1 MKRPAPATVTP
12 AFLPCAEGNSELSN
26 TNHANHTSN
35 QPPILLTVAGFDPS
49 CGAGVAADLKT
60 FAAHHCYGVAAI
72 TALTAQSTQGVG
84 AVHPTPTVTLR
95 EQLEAL
101 SGDVSIAAVK
111 IGMLGNKANAATVA
125 EFLDKHH
132 FSHVVLDPVIKPSA
146 GDAELLDA
154 SGVKF
159 LRDELIKR
167 ASVITPNMDEAALL
181 TGLEVKD
188 MAGMKAAAQK
198 LAEMGAKAV
207 IVTGGHLE
215 KPADVLYE
223 NGEINPFGGDHAKS
237 ENTHG
242 SGCTLSSAV
251 AAQLALGLQLREALI
266 LAKAYVFKAIE
277 KSYAIGK
284 GAGPLNQLFRFHQE
298 PPARGVHEVPQHG
311 MHPAAEPAA
320 H

>member
-1 MKRPAPATVTP
+1 LCLRGGT
-12 AFLPCAEGNSELSN
+12 ELSN
-26 TNHANHTSN
+26 TNHTNHTHN
-35 QPPILLTVAGFDPS
+35 HPPILLTIAGFDPS

-60 FAAHHCYGVAAI
+60 FAAHNCYGVAAI
-72 TALTAQSTQGVG
+72 TALTAQSTQGVT
-84 AVHPTPTVTLR
+84 AVHPTQSAVLR

-101 SGDVSIAAVK
+101 ASDVTIAAVK
-111 IGMLGNKANAATVA
+111 IGMLGNKANAAVVA
-125 EFLDKHH
+125 EFLDKNHYA
-132 FSHVVLDPVIKPSA
+132 HVVLDSVIRPSV
-146 GDAELLDA
+146 GNPELLDA

-167 ASVITPNMDEAALL
+167 ASVITPNMDEASLL
-181 TGLEVKD
+181 TGMEVKD
-188 MAGMKAAAQK
+188 IAGMKAAAQK

-223 NGEINPFGGDHAKS
+223 NGEINSFGGDHAKS

-251 AAQLALGLQLREALI
+251 AAQLALGQQLQEALI
-266 LAKAYVFKAIE
+266 LAKAYVYKAME

-284 GAGPLNQLFRFHQE
+284 GPGPLNQLFRFHQE

-311 MHPAAEPAA
+311 MHPAAEPTA

>member
-1 MKRPAPATVTP
+1 MTT
-12 AFLPCAEGNSELSN
+12 
-26 TNHANHTSN
+26 TNHNHSH
-35 QPPILLTVAGFDPS
+35 PPILLTIAGFDPS

-60 FAAHHCYGVAAI
+60 FAAHNCYGVAAI
-72 TALTAQSTQGVG
+72 TALTVQSTQGVKS
-84 AVHPTPTVTLR
+84 VHPTQAAVLR

-101 SGDVSIAAVK
+101 ASDVSISAVK
-111 IGMLGNKANAATVA
+111 IGMLGNKANAVVVA
-125 EFLDKHH
+125 EFLDKNH
-132 FSHVVLDPVIKPSA
+132 FAHVVLDPVITPSA
-146 GDAELLDA
+146 GNAELLEA

-159 LRDELIKR
+159 LRDELMKR
-167 ASVITPNMDEAALL
+167 ATVITPNMDEAALL
-181 TGLEVKD
+181 SGVEVKD
-188 MAGMKAAAQK
+188 LAGMKAAAQK

-223 NGEINPFGGDHAKS
+223 NGESNPFGGDHAKS

-266 LAKAYVFKAIE
+266 LAKAYVYKAIE
-277 KSYAIGK
+277 KSYGIGK

-298 PPARGVHEVPQHG
+298 LPARGIHEVPQHG

-320 H
+320 Q